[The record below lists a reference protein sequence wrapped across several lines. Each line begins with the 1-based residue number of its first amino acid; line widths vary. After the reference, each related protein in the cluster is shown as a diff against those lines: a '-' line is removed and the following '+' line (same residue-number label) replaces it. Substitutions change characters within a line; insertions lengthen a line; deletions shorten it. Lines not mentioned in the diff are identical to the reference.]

1 MGADPGDDGR
11 VREIRLEGW
20 GIGASAIVVAVL
32 LVVAFWSGRVYERA
46 TVPESGPEA
55 PDPLG
60 NVSPAAGE
68 SWDDLTFFDTLAGGG
83 KAAEPGREVRAS
95 RETPP
100 RAAPAAPA
108 DGPFLVQV
116 FAGRD
121 RRAAEELVET
131 LRGQGYPVRVE
142 GEKEG
147 RGTLLRVR
155 VGGYATRAEA
165 QGVAERLATEGHAG
179 AWVTRRD

>member
-1 MGADPGDDGR
+1 MGAEPPDDEG

-20 GIGASAIVVAVL
+20 WIAAPAALVVVL
-32 LVVAFWSGRVYERA
+32 LVAAFWGGRVFERVTA
-46 TVPESGPEA
+46 ESPEA
-55 PDPLG
+55 GAGGAPAG
-60 NVSPAAGE
+60 ASPEEAE
-68 SWDDLTFFDTLAGGG
+68 PPDDLTFFDTLAGGG
-83 KAAEPGREVRAS
+83 KAAEPGREVRPQ
-95 RETPP
+95 RE
-100 RAAPAAPA
+100 AAPRGAPTPRA

-121 RRAAEELVET
+121 RHAAEDLLEA

-142 GEKEG
+142 GEREG
-147 RGTLLRVR
+147 RGALLRVR

-165 QGVAERLATEGHAG
+165 QAVAERLAREGHAG